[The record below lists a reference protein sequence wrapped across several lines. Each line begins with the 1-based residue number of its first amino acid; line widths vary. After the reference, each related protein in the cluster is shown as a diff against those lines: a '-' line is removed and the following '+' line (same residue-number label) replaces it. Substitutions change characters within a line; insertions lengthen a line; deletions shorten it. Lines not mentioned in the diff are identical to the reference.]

1 MDFYEQS
8 RLLSEIFLR
17 WEDPQIVLFN
27 RDEEIVPGREGAHC
41 HESYEFR
48 MLLTADRM
56 PVGPLELFQP
66 GVMHYSWPIK
76 AIDASFSISFEP
88 LLLRY
93 RNEQPVFFTS
103 PYEDKITEFLAGLK
117 AGGPLPGNIRE
128 ECRLLCSLLFLRA
141 KPAAEP
147 THSNSVELMGHY
159 MSRHYYRSDFSIRDL
174 AIQFGY
180 SPNYIQRCF
189 RKMFGMSPREYL
201 LEIRMRAAIRLMQM
215 KSCRI
220 KELASLCGF
229 QDVHHFSKTFRRYY
243 GVSPSDY
250 LAKIRKDKLNQK

>member
-8 RLLSEIFLR
+8 RLLSEFFLR

-27 RDEEIVPGREGAHC
+27 RDEEIMPGREGGHC

-48 MLLTADRM
+48 MRLM
-56 PVGPLELFQP
+56 PDGMPGGPLELFQP
-66 GVMHYSWPIK
+66 GVMHYSWPAK
-76 AIDASFSISFEP
+76 AIDESFSISFEP

-93 RNEQPVFFTS
+93 RDELPVFFTS
-103 PYEDKITEFLAGLK
+103 SYEDKVIDFLSGLK
-117 AGGPLPGNIRE
+117 AGGSLSPNVRE
-128 ECRLLCSLLFLRA
+128 EGRLLCCLLFLRA

-159 MSRHYYRSDFSIRDL
+159 MARHYYRSDFSIRDL

-189 RKMFGMSPREYL
+189 RKMFGMSPRECL
-201 LEIRMRAAIRLMQM
+201 LETRMRAAIRLMQT
-215 KSCRI
+215 KSYRI

-243 GVSPSDY
+243 GVSPSEY
-250 LAKIRKDKLNQK
+250 LAKIRKNKLNQK

>member
-1 MDFYEQS
+1 
-8 RLLSEIFLR
+8 
-17 WEDPQIVLFN
+17 
-27 RDEEIVPGREGAHC
+27 
-41 HESYEFR
+41 
-48 MLLTADRM
+48 
-56 PVGPLELFQP
+56 
-66 GVMHYSWPIK
+66 
-76 AIDASFSISFEP
+76 
-88 LLLRY
+88 
-93 RNEQPVFFTS
+93 
-103 PYEDKITEFLAGLK
+103 
-117 AGGPLPGNIRE
+117 
-128 ECRLLCSLLFLRA
+128 
-141 KPAAEP
+141 
-147 THSNSVELMGHY
+147 